1 MSGLR
6 CCTGFSLVAVSRGY
20 FPVAVPGLL
29 TAVPSL
35 VVGHGLRLRLL
46 RLQDSVVVVPRFWS
60 TGSIVVVHGLS
71 CSVARRI
78 FLDQGS
84 NPCLP
89 HWQIDSL
96 PRSPQESSCFVP
108 LIVLLLASFLLAYI
122 LNIKMKSV
130 FIFKI

>member
-1 MSGLR
+1 MGSSWLHGL
-6 CCTGFSLVAVSRGY
+6 FSSCREQ
-20 FPVAVPGLL
+20 GLL
-29 TAVPSL
+29 SSCGAWTSHAIASLAVE
-35 VVGHGLRLRLL
+35 HGLRLQLL
-46 RLQDSVVVVPRFWS
+46 RLQGSVVVVLRLWN
-60 TGSIVVVHGLS
+60 TASIAAVHGLS
-71 CSVARRI
+71 CSVACRI

-96 PRSPQESSCFVP
+96 PLSHQESSCFIA

-122 LNIKMKSV
+122 LNIKIKSI